1 MNKDIKIGIIGGDMR
16 YLAAAAEMAR
26 GGREIAVYGFDGYF
40 GGSDSGR
47 AAFAAGQLGDID
59 GGGGVTRCATIEGAV
74 RASAAVILP
83 LPVTNDGTRLNCP
96 LGGKEIKLAE
106 LFCASSPGQLF
117 LGGRV
122 NTPGSSSLP
131 VLAAEAGV
139 RLVDY
144 YSREE
149 LSVYNSVPTAE
160 GAIAIAMNELPVTI
174 SGCSAQVIGYGRVGR
189 TLAAALRGLGA
200 SVTVYARREA
210 DIAWAGVR
218 GCIARR
224 TAELAVGGDA
234 SSPSAAALPHPLA
247 GAAVVFNTVPAPLLG
262 RAELERVSRDCA
274 AFGVPP
280 PLFID
285 LASAPGG
292 IDRVAAEELSLR
304 SIWALSLP
312 GRVAPVSAGRMLA
325 RCLNNIIGE
334 ELARTGEAAKPEKIL

>member
-1 MNKDIKIGIIGGDMR
+1 M
-16 YLAAAAEMAR
+16 
-26 GGREIAVYGFDGYF
+26 
-40 GGSDSGR
+40 
-47 AAFAAGQLGDID
+47 
-59 GGGGVTRCATIEGAV
+59 
-74 RASAAVILP
+74 
-83 LPVTNDGTRLNCP
+83 
-96 LGGKEIKLAE
+96 
-106 LFCASSPGQLF
+106 
-117 LGGRV
+117 

-224 TAELAVGGDA
+224 TAELAVGETHPRRRLPRCRIA
-234 SSPSAAALPHPLA
+234 RRALSSYRPR
-247 GAAVVFNTVPAPLLG
+247 AAVQ
-262 RAELERVSRDCA
+262 
-274 AFGVPP
+274 
-280 PLFID
+280 
-285 LASAPGG
+285 GG
-292 IDRVAAEELSLR
+292 A
-304 SIWALSLP
+304 
-312 GRVAPVSAGRMLA
+312 
-325 RCLNNIIGE
+325 
-334 ELARTGEAAKPEKIL
+334 